1 MNCVV
6 IGDVCFS
13 DHSIAIIAALLLTL
27 WGALCLLVNF
37 GYADLKDQIKAQ
49 RRIINRLLACVP
61 DARQADDDDDQADG
75 YERDNAG

>member
-6 IGDVCFS
+6 IADVCFS
-13 DHSIAIIAALLLTL
+13 DHGIAIIAALLLTL

-61 DARQADDDDDQADG
+61 DARAADDDGDQADG
-75 YERDNAG
+75 DEWGNAG

>member
-6 IGDVCFS
+6 IGDVCFG
-13 DHSIAIIAALLLTL
+13 DDGIAIIAALLLTL

-61 DARQADDDDDQADG
+61 DARAAGGDDDQVGGDDRG
-75 YERDNAG
+75 NAG